1 LDKVELG
8 IVLNVLNIHRAGEM
22 GKQRLLWLF
31 GTYSVVL
38 GWLYAGTLAAM
49 VQDWWQNPDYSHGFL
64 IPPLALYFLW
74 ERRMSLVSQPV
85 QPSFWGLL
93 GVLGGMGLLLLGT
106 VSAELFTMRF
116 SLLLT
121 LAALIFLHAGWAAL
135 RTVWFPLAYLLFMI
149 PLPALVYNTV
159 AFPLQRVAANVA
171 ADTLPLLHIP
181 VYREG
186 NIISLSFATLEV
198 TEACSGIR
206 SLLSLMALAVAF
218 AQLTQRTIIQK
229 LFIALSALPITVI
242 ANSARVTVT
251 GVLANFV
258 SIDIAEGF
266 FHTFSGWLVFVV
278 AFVLLSLEGWMCTR
292 IGQ

>member
-1 LDKVELG
+1 M
-8 IVLNVLNIHRAGEM
+8 LNALHIDRAGEM
-22 GKQRLLWLF
+22 RRRRLLWLF

-38 GWLYAGTLAAM
+38 GWLYADILAAM

-64 IPPLALYFLW
+64 VPLLALYFFW
-74 ERRMSLVSQPV
+74 ERRESLVSQPV
-85 QPSFWGLL
+85 QPSFWGLF
-93 GVLGGMGLLLLGT
+93 GVFGGMGLLLLG
-106 VSAELFTMRF
+106 SLGAELFTTRF
-116 SLLLT
+116 SLLFT
-121 LAALIFLHAGWAAL
+121 LAALVLLHAGWAAL

-149 PLPALVYNTV
+149 PLPVLVYNAV
-159 AFPLQRVAANVA
+159 AFPLQLVAANVA

-206 SLLSLMALAVAF
+206 SLLSLTALAVAF

-251 GVLANFV
+251 GVLASFV